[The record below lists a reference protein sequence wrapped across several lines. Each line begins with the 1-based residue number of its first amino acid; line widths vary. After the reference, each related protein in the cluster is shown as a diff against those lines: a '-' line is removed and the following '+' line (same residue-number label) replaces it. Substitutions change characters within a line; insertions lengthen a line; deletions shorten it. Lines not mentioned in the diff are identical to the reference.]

1 MGTYLKAYKRFFPN
15 FLYVIVMMA
24 SFLLCTMMYEPRPL
38 QDILHAGETTLGK
51 DNLYYFNVSILE
63 AIIVLVLTATR
74 LIYYSLKDRKD
85 MSLLNYA
92 VWCLIEIVI
101 IAAFAALYLALMD
114 KSGYFPIL
122 AKSIYAMMAVLLFPA
137 VIMTL
142 ISIFKEAASSEPLD
156 EGARLKF
163 YDSRHQLKFI
173 AASASVLYIE
183 ANENY
188 IIIHYSENGVEKR
201 FQIRN
206 SMKNIEP
213 LCERAGFVR
222 THRSYIVNPIHIRMV
237 RKDENG
243 LYFAD
248 LGTEKEDGIPVSKK
262 YYENVTA
269 VL

>member
-1 MGTYLKAYKRFFPN
+1 MGAYLKAYKRFFPN
-15 FLYVIVMMA
+15 LLYVLVMMA
-24 SFLLCTMMYEPRPL
+24 AFLLSVMMYEPRPL
-38 QDILHAGETTLGK
+38 QEILHTGESVLGK
-51 DNLYYFNVSILE
+51 ESLYYFNVSILE
-63 AIIVLVLTATR
+63 AIILLVLLGTR
-74 LIYYSLKDRKD
+74 LTLFFLRKRLD
-85 MSLLNYA
+85 MNLLNYA
-92 VWCLIEIVI
+92 VWCVLEIVL
-101 IAAFAALYLALMD
+101 IAAFAALYLALMG
-114 KSGYFPIL
+114 KGGYFPYL
-122 AKSIYAMMAVLLFPA
+122 AKTIYAMMAILLIPA
-137 VIMTL
+137 AIMTL
-142 ISIFKEAASSEPLD
+142 ISVFKEASNAEPAD
-156 EGARLKF
+156 EGTRLKF
-163 YDSRHQLKFI
+163 YDSRHQLKLI
-173 AASASVLYIE
+173 ASAASVLYIE

-188 IIIHYSENGVEKR
+188 IIVHYNENGIEKR

-222 THRSYIVNPIHIRMV
+222 AHRSYIVNPSHIRMV